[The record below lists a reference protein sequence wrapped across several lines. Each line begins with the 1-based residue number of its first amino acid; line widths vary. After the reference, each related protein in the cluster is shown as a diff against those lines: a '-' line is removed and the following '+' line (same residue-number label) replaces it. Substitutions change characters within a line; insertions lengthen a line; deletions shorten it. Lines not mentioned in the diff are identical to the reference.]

1 MIFLLYLYVNKLYFV
16 MNKEELKQ
24 LIQAI
29 YDDYDFA
36 EFNLHFVNEVQPH
49 KVYEIK
55 NNRILN
61 NLKDTTLVTVNSIAT
76 NKQIQDLSL
85 YGVDVKDCIIRSM
98 IEETAY
104 KILTDIYKVNSP
116 EWFYSQPTPVE
127 VEMTIANWKL
137 QEEKT
142 ERDVRYCLRFE
153 VA

>member
-1 MIFLLYLYVNKLYFV
+1 MS
-16 MNKEELKQ
+16 KEKLKQ

-61 NLKDTTLVTVNSIAT
+61 NLKDTTLVAVNSIAT

-104 KILTDIYKVNSP
+104 KILSDIYKVNSR
-116 EWFYSQPTPVE
+116 EWVYSQSTPVE
-127 VEMTIANWKL
+127 VEMTITNWEL
-137 QEEKT
+137 LEKQT
-142 ERDVRYCLRFE
+142 EIGIEYKLRFE

>member
-1 MIFLLYLYVNKLYFV
+1 MDR
-16 MNKEELKQ
+16 EQLKD

-61 NLKDTTLVTVNSIAT
+61 NLKDTTLVSVNSIAT

-98 IEETAY
+98 IEETVY

-127 VEMTIANWKL
+127 VELSITNWEL

-142 ERDVRYCLRFE
+142 ERDIRYCLRFE

>member
-1 MIFLLYLYVNKLYFV
+1 MS
-16 MNKEELKQ
+16 KEELKQ

-29 YDDYDFA
+29 YDDFDFA
-36 EFNLHFVNEVQPH
+36 DFNLHFVNEVQPH

-61 NLKDTTLVTVNSIAT
+61 NLKDTTLVAVNSIAT

-104 KILTDIYKVNSP
+104 KILSDIYKVNSR
-116 EWFYSQPTPVE
+116 EWVYSQSTPVE
-127 VEMTIANWKL
+127 VEMTITNWEL
-137 QEEKT
+137 LEKQT
-142 ERDVRYCLRFE
+142 EIGIEYRLRFE

>member
-1 MIFLLYLYVNKLYFV
+1 MS
-16 MNKEELKQ
+16 KEELKQ

-61 NLKDTTLVTVNSIAT
+61 NLKDTTLVSVNSIAT
-76 NKQIQDLSL
+76 NSQIQEMSL

-104 KILTDIYKVNSP
+104 KILTDIYKVNSR
-116 EWFYSQPTPVE
+116 EWFYSQSTPVE
-127 VEMTIANWKL
+127 VELSITNWEL
-137 QEEKT
+137 DEKET
-142 ERDVRYCLRFE
+142 EIGIRYCLRFE

>member
-1 MIFLLYLYVNKLYFV
+1 MS
-16 MNKEELKQ
+16 KEELKQ

-29 YDDYDFA
+29 YDDFDFA
-36 EFNLHFVNEVQPH
+36 DFNLHFVNEVQPH

-61 NLKDTTLVTVNSIAT
+61 NLKDTTLVAVNSIAT
-76 NKQIQDLSL
+76 NKQMQDLSL

-104 KILTDIYKVNSP
+104 KILSDIYKVNSR
-116 EWFYSQPTPVE
+116 EWVYSQSAPVE
-127 VEMTIANWKL
+127 VEMTITNWEL
-137 QEEKT
+137 LEKQT
-142 ERDVRYCLRFE
+142 EIGIEYKLRFE

>member
-1 MIFLLYLYVNKLYFV
+1 MS
-16 MNKEELKQ
+16 KEELKQ

-29 YDDYDFA
+29 YDDFDFA
-36 EFNLHFVNEVQPH
+36 DFNLHFVNEVQPH

-61 NLKDTTLVTVNSIAT
+61 NLKDTTLVAVNSIAT

-104 KILTDIYKVNSP
+104 KILTDIYKVNSR
-116 EWFYSQPTPVE
+116 EWVYSQFAPVK
-127 VEMTIANWKL
+127 VEMTITNWEL
-137 QEEKT
+137 LEKQT
-142 ERDVRYCLRFE
+142 EIGIEYRLRFE

>member
-1 MIFLLYLYVNKLYFV
+1 MD
-16 MNKEELKQ
+16 KEELKE
-24 LIQAI
+24 LIQAV
-29 YDDYDFA
+29 YEEYPFA
-36 EFNLHFVNEVQPH
+36 NFNLHFVNEVQPH

-61 NLKDTTLVTVNSIAT
+61 NLKDTTLVSVNAIAT
-76 NKQIQDLSL
+76 NKQIQELSL

-104 KILTDIYKVNSP
+104 KILIDIYKVNSR
-116 EWFYSQPTPVE
+116 EWFYSQSTPVE
-127 VEMTIANWKL
+127 VELSITNWEL

-142 ERDVRYCLRFE
+142 EKDIRYCLRFE

>member
-1 MIFLLYLYVNKLYFV
+1 MS
-16 MNKEELKQ
+16 KEELKQ

-29 YDDYDFA
+29 YDDFDFA
-36 EFNLHFVNEVQPH
+36 DFNLHFVNEVQPH

-61 NLKDTTLVTVNSIAT
+61 NLKDTTLVTVNAMAT
-76 NKQIQDLSL
+76 NNQIQEMSL

-127 VEMTIANWKL
+127 VEMTITNWEL

-142 ERDVRYCLRFE
+142 ERDIRYCLRFE

>member
-1 MIFLLYLYVNKLYFV
+1 
-16 MNKEELKQ
+16 MNREQLKD

-61 NLKDTTLVTVNSIAT
+61 NLKDTTLVSVNAIAT
-76 NKQIQDLSL
+76 NNQIQEMSL

-104 KILTDIYKVNSP
+104 KILIDIYKVNSP

-127 VEMTIANWKL
+127 VELSISNWEL
-137 QEEKT
+137 LEKQT
-142 ERDVRYCLRFE
+142 EIGIEYKLRFE

>member
-1 MIFLLYLYVNKLYFV
+1 MDR
-16 MNKEELKQ
+16 EQLKD

-49 KVYEIK
+49 KVYEIR

-61 NLKDTTLVTVNSIAT
+61 NLKDTTLVSVNSIAT
-76 NKQIQDLSL
+76 NNQIQEMSL

-104 KILTDIYKVNSP
+104 RILIDIYKVNSP

-127 VEMTIANWKL
+127 VELSITNWEL

-142 ERDVRYCLRFE
+142 ERDIRYCLRFE

>member
-1 MIFLLYLYVNKLYFV
+1 MS
-16 MNKEELKQ
+16 KEELKQ

-29 YDDYDFA
+29 YDDFDFA
-36 EFNLHFVNEVQPH
+36 DFNLHFVNEVQPH

-76 NKQIQDLSL
+76 NSQIQEISL
-85 YGVDVKDCIIRSM
+85 YGVDVKDCLIRSM

-104 KILTDIYKVNSP
+104 KILTDIYKVNSR
-116 EWFYSQPTPVE
+116 EWLYSQSTPVE
-127 VEMTIANWKL
+127 VEMTITNWELK
-137 QEEKT
+137 EEKT
-142 ERDVRYCLRFE
+142 EIGIAYKLRFE

>member
-1 MIFLLYLYVNKLYFV
+1 MS
-16 MNKEELKQ
+16 KEELKQ

-29 YDDYDFA
+29 YDDFDFA
-36 EFNLHFVNEVQPH
+36 DFNLHFVNEVQPH

-61 NLKDTTLVTVNSIAT
+61 NLKDTTLVAVNSIAT

-104 KILTDIYKVNSP
+104 KILSDIYKVNSR
-116 EWFYSQPTPVE
+116 EWFYSQSTPIE
-127 VEMTIANWKL
+127 VEMTITNWEL
-137 QEEKT
+137 LEKQT
-142 ERDVRYCLRFE
+142 EIGIEYRLRFE

>member
-1 MIFLLYLYVNKLYFV
+1 MDR
-16 MNKEELKQ
+16 EQLKD

-36 EFNLHFVNEVQPH
+36 EFNLHFVNEIQPH

-61 NLKDTTLVTVNSIAT
+61 NLKDTTLVAVNSIAT

-104 KILTDIYKVNSP
+104 KILSDIYKVNSR
-116 EWFYSQPTPVE
+116 EWVYSQSTPIE
-127 VEMTIANWKL
+127 VEMTITNWEL
-137 QEEKT
+137 LEKQT
-142 ERDVRYCLRFE
+142 EIGIEYRLRFE

>member
-1 MIFLLYLYVNKLYFV
+1 MDKQQL
-16 MNKEELKQ
+16 KE
-24 LIQAI
+24 LIQAV
-29 YDDYDFA
+29 YDDFDFA
-36 EFNLHFVNEVQPH
+36 DFNLHFVNEVQPH

-61 NLKDTTLVTVNSIAT
+61 NLKDTTLVAVNSIAT

-104 KILTDIYKVNSP
+104 KILSDIYKVNSR
-116 EWFYSQPTPVE
+116 EWAYSQSTPVE
-127 VEMTIANWKL
+127 VEMTITNWEL
-137 QEEKT
+137 LEKQT
-142 ERDVRYCLRFE
+142 EIGIEYRLRFE

>member
-1 MIFLLYLYVNKLYFV
+1 MG
-16 MNKEELKQ
+16 KEELKQ

-61 NLKDTTLVTVNSIAT
+61 NLKDTTLVAVNSIAT
-76 NKQIQDLSL
+76 NKQIQELSL

-104 KILTDIYKVNSP
+104 KILSDIYKVNSR
-116 EWFYSQPTPVE
+116 EWVYSQSTPVE
-127 VEMTIANWKL
+127 IEMTITNWEL
-137 QEEKT
+137 LEKQT
-142 ERDVRYCLRFE
+142 EIGIEYRLRFE

>member
-1 MIFLLYLYVNKLYFV
+1 MS
-16 MNKEELKQ
+16 KEELKQ
-24 LIQAI
+24 LIRAI

-61 NLKDTTLVTVNSIAT
+61 NLKDTTLVAVNSIAT

-104 KILTDIYKVNSP
+104 KILSDIYKVNSR
-116 EWFYSQPTPVE
+116 EWVYSQSTPVA
-127 VEMTIANWKL
+127 VEMTITNWEL
-137 QEEKT
+137 LEKQT
-142 ERDVRYCLRFE
+142 EIGIEYKLRFE

>member
-1 MIFLLYLYVNKLYFV
+1 MS
-16 MNKEELKQ
+16 KEELKQ

-61 NLKDTTLVTVNSIAT
+61 NLKDTTLVAVNSIAT

-104 KILTDIYKVNSP
+104 KILSDIYKVNSR
-116 EWFYSQPTPVE
+116 EWVYSQSTPVE
-127 VEMTIANWKL
+127 VETTITNWEL
-137 QEEKT
+137 LENQT
-142 ERDVRYCLRFE
+142 EIGIEYKLRFE

>member
-1 MIFLLYLYVNKLYFV
+1 MS
-16 MNKEELKQ
+16 KEELKQ

-36 EFNLHFVNEVQPH
+36 DFNLHFVNEVQPH

-61 NLKDTTLVTVNSIAT
+61 NLKDTTLVSVNSIAT
-76 NKQIQDLSL
+76 NKQIQEMSL
-85 YGVDVKDCIIRSM
+85 YGVDVKDCLIRSM

-104 KILTDIYKVNSP
+104 KILTDIYKVNSR
-116 EWFYSQPTPVE
+116 EWVYSQSTPVE
-127 VEMTIANWKL
+127 VEMTITNWEL

-142 ERDVRYCLRFE
+142 ETGIVYKLRFE

>member
-1 MIFLLYLYVNKLYFV
+1 MS
-16 MNKEELKQ
+16 KEELKQ

-61 NLKDTTLVTVNSIAT
+61 NLKDTTLVTVNSMAT
-76 NKQIQDLSL
+76 NNQIQEMSL

-104 KILTDIYKVNSP
+104 RILTDIYKVNSP

-127 VEMTIANWKL
+127 VELSITNWEL

-142 ERDVRYCLRFE
+142 ERDIRYCLRFE
-153 VA
+153 IA

>member
-1 MIFLLYLYVNKLYFV
+1 MS
-16 MNKEELKQ
+16 KEELKQ

-29 YDDYDFA
+29 YDDFDFA
-36 EFNLHFVNEVQPH
+36 DFNLHFVNEVQPH

-61 NLKDTTLVTVNSIAT
+61 NLKDTTLVAVNSIAT

-104 KILTDIYKVNSP
+104 KILSDIYKVNSR
-116 EWFYSQPTPVE
+116 EWVYSQSTPVE
-127 VEMTIANWKL
+127 VEMTITNWEL
-137 QEEKT
+137 LEKQT
-142 ERDVRYCLRFE
+142 EIGIEYKLRFE

>member
-1 MIFLLYLYVNKLYFV
+1 MS
-16 MNKEELKQ
+16 KEELKQ

-61 NLKDTTLVTVNSIAT
+61 NLKDTTLVAVNSIAT
-76 NKQIQDLSL
+76 NKQIEDLSL

-104 KILTDIYKVNSP
+104 KILSDIYKVNSR
-116 EWFYSQPTPVE
+116 EWVYGQREPVE
-127 VEMTIANWKL
+127 VEMTITNWEL
-137 QEEKT
+137 LEKQT
-142 ERDVRYCLRFE
+142 EIGIEYKLRFE

>member
-1 MIFLLYLYVNKLYFV
+1 MS
-16 MNKEELKQ
+16 KEELKQ

-61 NLKDTTLVTVNSIAT
+61 NLKDTTLVAVNSIAT

-104 KILTDIYKVNSP
+104 KILSDIYKVNSR
-116 EWFYSQPTPVE
+116 EWVYSQSTPVE
-127 VEMTIANWKL
+127 VEMTITNWEL
-137 QEEKT
+137 LEKQT
-142 ERDVRYCLRFE
+142 EIGIEYKLRFE

>member
-1 MIFLLYLYVNKLYFV
+1 MDR
-16 MNKEELKQ
+16 EQLKD

-61 NLKDTTLVTVNSIAT
+61 NLKDTTLVSVNSIAT
-76 NKQIQDLSL
+76 NNQIQEMSL

-104 KILTDIYKVNSP
+104 RILADIYKVNSP
-116 EWFYSQPTPVE
+116 EWFYSQSTPVE
-127 VEMTIANWKL
+127 VELSITNWEL

-142 ERDVRYCLRFE
+142 ERDIRYCLRFE

>member
-1 MIFLLYLYVNKLYFV
+1 
-16 MNKEELKQ
+16 MNREQLKD

-61 NLKDTTLVTVNSIAT
+61 NLKDTTLVTVNSMAT
-76 NKQIQDLSL
+76 NNQIQEMSL

-104 KILTDIYKVNSP
+104 RILTDIYKVNSP

-127 VEMTIANWKL
+127 VELSITNWEL

-142 ERDVRYCLRFE
+142 ERDIRYCLRFE
-153 VA
+153 IA

>member
-1 MIFLLYLYVNKLYFV
+1 MS
-16 MNKEELKQ
+16 KEELKQ

-61 NLKDTTLVTVNSIAT
+61 NLKDTTLVTVNAMAT
-76 NKQIQDLSL
+76 NNQIQEMSL

-104 KILTDIYKVNSP
+104 RILTDIYKVNSP

-127 VEMTIANWKL
+127 VELSITNWEL

-142 ERDVRYCLRFE
+142 ERDIRYCLRFE

>member
-1 MIFLLYLYVNKLYFV
+1 
-16 MNKEELKQ
+16 MNREELKE
-24 LIQAI
+24 LIQDV

-61 NLKDTTLVTVNSIAT
+61 NLKDTTLVSVNSIAT
-76 NKQIQDLSL
+76 NNQIQEMSL

-104 KILTDIYKVNSP
+104 RILTDMYKVNSP

-127 VEMTIANWKL
+127 VEMTITNWEL

-142 ERDVRYCLRFE
+142 ERDIRYCLRFE

>member
-1 MIFLLYLYVNKLYFV
+1 
-16 MNKEELKQ
+16 MNREQLKD

-61 NLKDTTLVTVNSIAT
+61 NLKDTTLVSVNAIAT
-76 NKQIQDLSL
+76 NNQIQEMSL

-104 KILTDIYKVNSP
+104 KILIDIYKVNSP
-116 EWFYSQPTPVE
+116 EWFYSQSTPVE
-127 VEMTIANWKL
+127 VELSISNWEL
-137 QEEKT
+137 LEKQT
-142 ERDVRYCLRFE
+142 ETGIEYKLRFE

>member
-1 MIFLLYLYVNKLYFV
+1 MS
-16 MNKEELKQ
+16 KEELKQ

-61 NLKDTTLVTVNSIAT
+61 NLKDTTLVAVNSIAT

-127 VEMTIANWKL
+127 VEMTITNWEL

-142 ERDVRYCLRFE
+142 ERDIRYCLRFE